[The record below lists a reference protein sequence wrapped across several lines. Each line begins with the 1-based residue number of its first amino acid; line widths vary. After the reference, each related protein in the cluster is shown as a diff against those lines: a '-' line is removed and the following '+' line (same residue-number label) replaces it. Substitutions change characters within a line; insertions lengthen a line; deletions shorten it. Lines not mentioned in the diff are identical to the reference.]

1 MTMKKSFRN
10 LSLIQVIK
18 SLRDFMERGYAA
30 WKRKFLYYLV
40 VFCLSGCASDELR
53 KAPTGNAPVLEKV
66 PVAHESQAE
75 DLLELNEDS
84 TLSDYLTCAALNN
97 PGLKAAFLRWKAAL
111 EKIPEVRSPPDPRFT
126 YAYFIRKVETRVGPQ
141 RQKFGLSQ
149 TFPWLG
155 KLRLRGHA
163 ASEAAQAAEQRY
175 EATKLKLFFRV
186 KEAYYEYHYLAQSI
200 AITRENLNLLRHLES
215 VARTRYAAG
224 TTPHADIIRAQV
236 ELGKLEDRL
245 LTLND
250 LREPIVARLN
260 AALNRPISAPIAWP
274 RRTAEEKV
282 AFTQDEL
289 LAWLKE
295 KNPELRAVDFLA
307 ARERWNIDLAKKN
320 YYPDM
325 TLSLET
331 VDTGEAAMPGVEDS
345 GKDPVMA
352 MLSIN
357 IPLWLEKYRAKERQA
372 RARYRAFLQERTD
385 QENRLAADVKL
396 AMYKYRD
403 AERKIDLYKNTLTPK
418 AEQSLRVNIQT
429 YKAGKGTFLDVIDAA
444 RTILDFQLAYERA
457 FADRAQRLAE
467 LEMLV
472 GMEFPT
478 N

>member
-1 MTMKKSFRN
+1 
-10 LSLIQVIK
+10 
-18 SLRDFMERGYAA
+18 MERGYAA

-40 VFCLSGCASDELR
+40 ILCLVGCASHELR
-53 KAPTGNAPVLEKV
+53 KAPTRDAPVLEKV
-66 PVAHESQAE
+66 PLVPESQAE
-75 DLLELNEDS
+75 ELLELNEDS

-111 EKIPEVRSPPDPRFT
+111 EKIPEVRSLPDPRFT

-155 KLRLRGHA
+155 KLQLQGHA

-224 TTPHADIIRAQV
+224 TTAHADIIRTHV

-245 LTLND
+245 RTLKD

-260 AALNRPISAPIAWP
+260 AALNRPTSAPLAWP
-274 RRTAEEKV
+274 RRAKEEEV

-295 KNPELRAVDFLA
+295 NNPELRAADFLA
-307 ARERWNIDLAKKN
+307 AREKWNIDLAKKN

-325 TLSLET
+325 TFSLET

-345 GKDPVMA
+345 GRDPVMA
-352 MLSIN
+352 MVSIN
-357 IPLWLEKYRAKERQA
+357 IPLWLKKYRAGERQA
-372 RARYRAFLQERTD
+372 RARYRALLQERSD
-385 QENRLAADVKL
+385 QENRLEADVKL
-396 AMYKYRD
+396 ALYKYRD

-418 AEQSLRVNIQT
+418 AEQLLQVNIQT